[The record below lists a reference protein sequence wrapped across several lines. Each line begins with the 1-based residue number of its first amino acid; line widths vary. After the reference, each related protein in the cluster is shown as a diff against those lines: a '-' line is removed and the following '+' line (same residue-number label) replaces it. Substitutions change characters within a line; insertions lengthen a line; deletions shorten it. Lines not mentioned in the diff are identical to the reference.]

1 MTFKKVLSAVM
12 AGAMVLSMGLTAFA
26 TGTPTG
32 TPTGQVKLEGEEGYE
47 IEVGGATQ
55 VATIK
60 VQVPEVVGF
69 IVNPYRLDAKNEEIG
84 ITTAGDTQVVSPL
97 QKIVN
102 LSDFKISVGGTIYAY
117 ENSEEAK
124 LVATLSSATAPA
136 KPPKEAVINFVAKAG
151 TKADTTALKAT
162 GTGVASVDL
171 STAKTDAGVALVAIQ
186 VDEKD
191 GTSDAYTFNF
201 DGSAQDAPATAWTE
215 GDTFGATISF
225 TFTAVANAAN
235 P

>member
-26 TGTPTG
+26 AG
-32 TPTGQVKLEGEEGYE
+32 TPTGQVELEGEEGYE

-69 IVNPYRLDAKNEEIG
+69 IVNPYRLEAKNEEIG
-84 ITTAGDTQVVSPL
+84 ITTAEETQVVSPL

-151 TKADTTALKAT
+151 TKADTTALKASD
-162 GTGVASVDL
+162 TGVASVDL
-171 STAKTDAGVALVAIQ
+171 STAKTDAGVALGAIQ

>member
-1 MTFKKVLSAVM
+1 MTFKKVLSAIM

-26 TGTPTG
+26 AAAPAG
-32 TPTGQVKLEGEEGYE
+32 VELEGAEGYD

-69 IVNPYRLDAKNEEIG
+69 IVNPYRLEAKNEVLG
-84 ITTAGDTQVVSPL
+84 ITTAGETQVVSPL

-102 LSDFKISVGGTIYAY
+102 LSDFKISVGGKIYGV

-124 LVATLSSATAPA
+124 LVATVTST
-136 KPPKEAVINFVAKAG
+136 KPTDGFKKEASIDFCYEAG
-151 TKADTTALKAT
+151 AKADTTRLES
-162 GTGVASVDL
+162 ASAGNKVNL
-171 STAKTDAGVALVAIQ
+171 STALTDTGANLTAVEL
-186 VDEKD
+186 DKKD
-191 GTSDAYTFNF
+191 GTADAYCFNF
-201 DGSAQDAPATAWTE
+201 DGTAQADPAVAWTE

-225 TFTAVANAAN
+225 TFTAVANAA
-235 P
+235 PSAP